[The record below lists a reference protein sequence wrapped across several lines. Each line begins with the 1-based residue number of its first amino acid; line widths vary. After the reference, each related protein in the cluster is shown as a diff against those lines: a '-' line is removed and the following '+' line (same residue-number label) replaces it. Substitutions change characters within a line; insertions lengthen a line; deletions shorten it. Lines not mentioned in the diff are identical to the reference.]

1 MVQSCFKSQEQ
12 QNLEDFKQKTKI
24 NNPKRKIKIKTSNRL
39 GKMSQRKNENYERKV
54 TRWSFGKAQRIARQ
68 TTQK

>member
-1 MVQSCFKSQEQ
+1 MVQPCFKSQGQ

-24 NNPKRKIKIKTSNRL
+24 NNPKCKTEIKTSNRL
-39 GKMSQRKNENYERKV
+39 GKMSQRKNENHGRKV